1 MSTQWPFLQ
10 LAGSSHSF
18 TSAEQH
24 RFSPEDSSR
33 GTIQGQFIS
42 PTYYCSQH
50 TLLLVG
56 VWDPR
61 RVAVAQEGALGV
73 DAVAVGAQRLVVALV
88 HICGSGEKVDSHNQE
103 ARFTAF

>member
-10 LAGSSHSF
+10 LAGSSHSL

-24 RFSPEDSSR
+24 RFSPEDSSC
-33 GTIQGQFIS
+33 GMILGQFVS
-42 PTYYCSQH
+42 PTYYCCQH

-61 RVAVAQEGALGV
+61 RVAVAQEGAFSV
-73 DAVAVGAQRLVVALV
+73 DAVAVGAQRLIVALV

-103 ARFTAF
+103 TRFPAF